1 MVLSDPVAS
10 SLPADAFGRAS
21 ILSEARSIAQG
32 LQDKG
37 FQPASQPFVPLYK
50 AALAHYQMLGT
61 IATALL
67 AFAGGA
73 FAFTRIRPDFRA
85 RNRVETLVMWGL
97 MLASL
102 IAIITTLGILASLL
116 FETYRFFALVSP
128 LEFLTGTDWNPEGV
142 RHSRCRKRLWGNP
155 FILGDDL
162 YRRDHRHAG
171 GDSPW
176 IDERDFPDAICQRP
190 CAQLDEAGARNSRGH
205 PDRGL
210 RLFRRA
216 HRRADGA

>member
-10 SLPADAFGRAS
+10 ALPADAFGRAS

-50 AALAHYQMLGT
+50 AALAAIAIARRVHGT
-61 IATALL
+61 ARLCRRSLCLHPYPVRISARAT
-67 AFAGGA
+67 GSK
-73 FAFTRIRPDFRA
+73 P
-85 RNRVETLVMWGL
+85 WGL

-116 FETYRFFALVSP
+116 FETYRFFTLVSP
-128 LEFLTGTDWNPEGV
+128 LEFLTGTDWNPKANVTPV
-142 RHSRCRKRLWGNP
+142 RTMAMVQSRYSGEPSLLVRLSPCWWQ
-155 FILGDDL
+155 F
-162 YRRDHRHAG
+162 
-171 GDSPW
+171 PW

-190 CAQLDEAGARNSRGH
+190 CAPLDEAGARNPRRH
-205 PDRGL
+205 PDGVPAISPHSPSHLWCATL
-210 RLFRRA
+210 R
-216 HRRADGA
+216 